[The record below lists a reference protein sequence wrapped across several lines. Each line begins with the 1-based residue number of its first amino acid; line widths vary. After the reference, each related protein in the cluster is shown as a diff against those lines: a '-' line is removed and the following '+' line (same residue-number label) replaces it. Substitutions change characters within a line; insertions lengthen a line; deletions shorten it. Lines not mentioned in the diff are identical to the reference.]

1 MKKLVIIMLL
11 AGLASGIFYLNR
23 QQNKNQLPEFIAFS
37 NGRLELERFDVASL
51 YGGRVENILV
61 DEGSEV
67 KAGDILVELSS
78 DTTHS
83 KLQEAQAGQL
93 VADGTVAHA
102 MAAEKQ
108 AHEAIARAEAQ
119 IVAQQQQLRI
129 AQMEWSNAIR
139 LQREQLV
146 SAAEVQRRKSQ
157 RDGAA
162 AAVKAAEAAKAEA
175 QAAVNQAKA
184 AVAQAKAGVAA
195 HKAQVKAA
203 QSVNDDMN
211 IRSPKSGRVEYRLVQ
226 QGSVIGSG
234 SKVVSLLDSSDVTM
248 NIFLPN
254 HQVAK
259 LKVGDDARITLDGL
273 DAVFPAKISFIA
285 TNAQF
290 TPKAVETHNER
301 AKLMF
306 KVKLRI
312 PKEQALQF
320 NGLLKGGMTGNGY
333 VRTDS
338 TQAWQP
344 ELAVKLPGLK

>member
-1 MKKLVIIMLL
+1 MKKTVIIMLL
-11 AGLASGIFYLNR
+11 VALAGGIFYVN
-23 QQNKNQLPEFIAFS
+23 QQKNQQILPEFIVSS

-51 YGGRVENILV
+51 YGGRVAQIWVE
-61 DEGSEV
+61 EGSDV
-67 KAGDILVELSS
+67 QAGDVLVELSS

-83 KLQEAQAGQL
+83 KLQEAQAGQRA
-93 VADGTVAHA
+93 ADGSVARA
-102 MAAEKQ
+102 LAAEKQ
-108 AHEAIARAEAQ
+108 AREALARAEAQ
-119 IVAQQQQLRI
+119 IVAQQQQLRV
-129 AQMEWSNAIR
+129 AQMEWDNAKR

-146 SAAEVQRRKSQ
+146 STAEVQRRQSQ

-162 AAVKAAEAAKAEA
+162 AAVKATQAAKAEA
-175 QAAVNQAKA
+175 QAAIAQAQA
-184 AVAQAKAGVAA
+184 AVTEAKAGVVARE
-195 HKAQVKAA
+195 AQVQAA
-203 QSVNDDMN
+203 KSANDDMN

-226 QGSVIGSG
+226 QGSVIASG
-234 SKVVSLLDSSDVTM
+234 SKVVSLLDTSDVTM

-259 LKVGDDARITLDGL
+259 LKVGDEARIVLDGV
-273 DAVFPAKISFIA
+273 DAVFPAHISFIA

-290 TPKAVETHNER
+290 TPKAVETQNER

-312 PKEQALQF
+312 PKEHALKF

-338 TQAWQP
+338 QQAWLP
-344 ELAVKLPGLK
+344 ELAVQLPNE